1 MLDAP
6 SIGEMFD
13 SGHFGMVESSRI
25 SLDAYHRIPNFG
37 VISRN
42 TPSICG
48 SACERGG
55 KQSFCAE
62 TLTKSRSLHNVRAKS
77 DWNGSDQKWL

>member
-25 SLDAYHRIPNFG
+25 SLDAYHRIP
-37 VISRN
+37 
-42 TPSICG
+42 
-48 SACERGG
+48 
-55 KQSFCAE
+55 K
-62 TLTKSRSLHNVRAKS
+62 
-77 DWNGSDQKWL
+77 